1 MLKPHFGMRN
11 EGGIM
16 SWTEE
21 RIALLT
27 KLWTDGLTAS
37 QIATALGEATTRNA
51 VIGKAHR
58 LGLSG
63 RPSPV
68 RAPRPARSTTA
79 RPSKP
84 RPLQRPAG
92 MPMLARPLTAAP
104 RPMAEAQLRP
114 ILPIAEITLGPA
126 VGLLKVTDKMCK
138 WPIGHPGDESFR
150 FCGGQSRAGSP
161 YCEGHAQMAYQPMPA
176 KRDRRAG

>member
-1 MLKPHFGMRN
+1 
-11 EGGIM
+11 M
-16 SWTEE
+16 SWTED

-37 QIATALGEATTRNA
+37 QIATALGGATTRNA

-68 RAPRPARSTTA
+68 RAPRPARATTV

-84 RPLQRPAG
+84 KSLPRPAG
-92 MPMLARPLTAAP
+92 LPMLAKSHMSRP
-104 RPMAEAQLRP
+104 PMQESHLHP
-114 ILPIAEITLGPA
+114 IIPVVEITLGPA
-126 VGLLKVTDKMCK
+126 VSLLKVTDKMCK

-150 FCGGQSRAGSP
+150 FCGGQSRQGSP
-161 YCEGHAQMAYQPMPA
+161 YCEGHAQLAYQPMPA
-176 KRDRRAG
+176 KRDRKAG